1 MDPIRAYSL
10 QVGPSAT
17 KAVPRPEP
25 AASTSVGKWSALAA
39 LVLAVIV
46 GAGWWGWNSQFVA
59 ISGPPMIAVLPLAN
73 MSGDPGLQYIADG
86 TTENL
91 IATLSR
97 SPQIKVVARTST
109 DAYKGKS
116 VDIRQIG
123 KELGA
128 RYVLEGS
135 VQKSADKLRIVAQ
148 LIDARNGEHV
158 WAEHFDRQSS
168 DPLALQ
174 DEVTDSIVRTLAGDT
189 GLIKK
194 KQYEDEWG
202 KDTAR
207 LDEWDYYLRG
217 HELFIK
223 YNRDDMDKAVQIWE
237 EGLRKYPNSSL
248 LKVKLGW
255 ASYMRWLNGWTADAE
270 RESQTAIRY
279 AQEALAANR
288 ASPLAVGLAHWLR
301 GDQYGDWR
309 RLRTSRER
317 IDARDQTH
325 AIRHGPESRPRLLS
339 DRSGEAGRGHSVVGL
354 ARATSGERSVGVARI
369 LVVGI
374 GAFYQEGLRESR

>member
-1 MDPIRAYSL
+1 
-10 QVGPSAT
+10 
-17 KAVPRPEP
+17 
-25 AASTSVGKWSALAA
+25 
-39 LVLAVIV
+39 
-46 GAGWWGWNSQFVA
+46 
-59 ISGPPMIAVLPLAN
+59 MIAVLPLAN

-158 WAEHFDRQSS
+158 RAEHFDRQSS

-174 DEVTDSIVRTLAGDT
+174 DEVTDSIVRTLAGDA

-217 HELFIK
+217 HELFLK
-223 YNRDDMDKAVQIWE
+223 FNRDDMDKAVQIWE

-288 ASPLAVGLAHWLR
+288 ASPLAVGLARWLR
-301 GDQYGDWR
+301 GDQYGDGGDY
-309 RLRTSRER
+309 ER
-317 IDARDQTH
+317 AVSELTLVIKLMPSDMAPKADLAYSLIAAGKPDEAIASLDWLGPQAASDQL
-325 AIRHGPESRPRLLS
+325 GSQGFWWL
-339 DRSGEAGRGHSVVGL
+339 GL
-354 ARATSGERSVGVARI
+354 ARFIKKDYAKAVESFRGLPPIFFFFFFFFFLNAAIFPTRRRSGG
-369 LVVGI
+369 
-374 GAFYQEGLRESR
+374 